1 MPKSFM
7 KYIRHPKKPTTTK
20 DSEKEDERRPWSSKW
35 SKLYSVQPSSSTSYT
50 SAADISSA
58 SLLLN
63 FSSGSASTA
72 PSIYLNGNKPYAND
86 QSNGQHS
93 IYMQNNKPRP
103 GYDSFALKQ
112 QQKTRFLLPPSK
124 QSNHI
129 HLNGNSTSLSSNH
142 HNGSPLKS
150 AFANADKSADEQH
163 LNGQTAAAKQPQDAS
178 SFKKLL
184 PTNSLV
190 ARQPAATKPSLI
202 RYQNGSE
209 QSKRQSR
216 PAKVQTTKENSSSEP
231 QDGEA
236 SQKKAEPGKHTFG
249 DFCSIFVL
257 KPTEN

>member
-1 MPKSFM
+1 M
-7 KYIRHPKKPTTTK
+7 KYIKHPKKPT
-20 DSEKEDERRPWSSKW
+20 SEKEDEKRPWSSKW
-35 SKLYSVQPSSSTSYT
+35 SKLYSVQPTPSATSYT

-63 FSSGSASTA
+63 FSSGSS
-72 PSIYLNGNKPYAND
+72 SSQSVFLNGNKQYAND

-93 IYMQNNKPRP
+93 IYMQNNNSRP

-124 QSNHI
+124 QSNHT
-129 HLNGNSTSLSSNH
+129 HLNGNSTSLSNH

-150 AFANADKSADEQH
+150 AFNNADKSTEEH
-163 LNGQTAAAKQPQDAS
+163 LNGQTTATKQQDGG

-202 RYQNGSE
+202 RYTNGSNGE

-216 PAKVQTTKENSSSEP
+216 PVKVQTTKENSTSES
-231 QDGEA
+231 QDGET
-236 SQKKAEPGKHTFG
+236 SQKKAEPGRK
-249 DFCSIFVL
+249 FC
-257 KPTEN
+257 